1 MIKSILVPI
10 DGSEHSRKALQFAAD
25 VAERFNA
32 SIVLVHVVSAAALLP
47 APAPQVGVS
56 VTPEGVPPPI
66 FSTKLAED
74 MVKLGS
80 ELLARET
87 RELEKRGLTANKVL
101 ERGDPV
107 EKILQIA
114 KNERCDLIVIGAR
127 GLGKVRA
134 LLLGSVSDGVVHR
147 APCPVLVVK

>member
-32 SIVLVHVVSAAALLP
+32 SVVLVHVVSAAALLP

-80 ELLARET
+80 ELLAREI

-107 EKILQIA
+107 EKILQTA

>member
-74 MVKLGS
+74 MAKLGS

-87 RELEKRGLTANKVL
+87 RELEKRGLTAKKIL

-107 EKILQIA
+107 EKILQTA

-134 LLLGSVSDGVVHR
+134 LLLGSVSDGVVHK